1 MRGLFITCEGP
12 EGSGKSTHSR
22 RLAEQLRVSGVTV
35 LHTREPGGTPTG
47 EAVRQLLQHDGA
59 GESPVATAEVL
70 LFCASRAQLTAQ
82 VIVPALERG
91 TWVVCD
97 RFTDSTLAY
106 QGYGRGFDLDTLRAL
121 NTFATGGLVPDLTL
135 LFDIGTQIGF
145 QRVHARTGEAGAVPA
160 DRFERESRAF
170 HEKIRNGFLD
180 LASREPRRF
189 RVLDTAQPVE
199 AVCAKVWQA
208 VLPHLP
214 APSAT
219 EEAVGHAG

>member
-22 RLAEQLRVSGVTV
+22 RLAEQLRACGLSV

-70 LFCASRAQLTAQ
+70 LFCASRAQLIAQ
-82 VIVPALERG
+82 VIAPALERG

-106 QGYGRGFDLDTLRAL
+106 QGYGRGFDLPTLRAL

-135 LFDIGTQIGF
+135 LFDVDTPLGLK
-145 QRVHARTGEAGAVPA
+145 RVHARTAASGAVPA
-160 DRFERESRAF
+160 DRFERESLAF

-180 LASREPRRF
+180 LAASEPSRF
-189 RVLDTAQPVE
+189 RVLDTTP
-199 AVCAKVWQA
+199 AVDAVFANVWKA
-208 VLPHLP
+208 VQPHLP
-214 APSAT
+214 ASIT
-219 EEAVGHAG
+219 TGTAVDHAG

>member
-22 RLAEQLRVSGVTV
+22 RLAEQLRVSGVDV
-35 LHTREPGGTPTG
+35 LLTREPGGTPTG
-47 EAVRQLLQHDGA
+47 EAVRQLLQHNGA
-59 GESPVATAEVL
+59 GEPPVATAEVL

-82 VIVPALERG
+82 VIAPALEHG

-106 QGYGRGFDLDTLRAL
+106 QGYGRGFDLETLRAL

-145 QRVHARTGEAGAVPA
+145 QRVHARTGEAGAVPV

-180 LASREPRRF
+180 HAAREPRRV
-189 RVLDTAQPVE
+189 RVLETAQPVE
-199 AVCAKVWQA
+199 AVYAKVWQA

-214 APSAT
+214 APSVSK
-219 EEAVGHAG
+219 EAVDHAG

>member
-22 RLAEQLRVSGVTV
+22 RLAERLRACGVSV

-82 VIVPALERG
+82 VIAPALARG
-91 TWVVCD
+91 MWVVCD

-106 QGYGRGFDLDTLRAL
+106 QGYGRGFDLTTLREL

-135 LFDIGTQIGF
+135 LFDVDTQLGF
-145 QRVHARTGEAGAVPA
+145 QRIHARTAASGAAPA
-160 DRFERESRAF
+160 DRFERESPAF

-180 LASREPRRF
+180 LAAREPRRF

-199 AVCAKVWQA
+199 AVFAHVWQA
-208 VLPHLP
+208 VQPHLP
-214 APSAT
+214 PPSAGK
-219 EEAVGHAG
+219 AVGHAG

>member
-12 EGSGKSTHSR
+12 EGGGKSTHSK
-22 RLAEQLRVSGVTV
+22 RLAERLRACGISV

-59 GESPVATAEVL
+59 GESPVAAAEVL

-82 VIVPALERG
+82 VIAPALERG
-91 TWVVCD
+91 AWVICD

-106 QGYGRGFDLDTLRAL
+106 QGYGRGFDLATLRAL

-135 LFDIGTQIGF
+135 LFDVATQIGF
-145 QRVHARTGEAGAVPA
+145 QRVHARRSDAGSVPA
-160 DRFERESRAF
+160 DRFERESPAF

-180 LASREPRRF
+180 LAAREPGRF
-189 RVLDTAQPVE
+189 RVLDTAQPLETVFTQ
-199 AVCAKVWQA
+199 VWQA
-208 VLPHLP
+208 VQPHLP
-214 APSAT
+214 GPSVAGK
-219 EEAVGHAG
+219 AVGHAD